1 MERVKIINTKS
12 VFDGKTGLVE
22 EEDGDKITVLV
33 DFDDVHK
40 VRNTFRKDNV
50 EEVNSEPEKPE
61 IEEDLDLVTPDMD
74 YPGEVLALAELLDI
88 DPAMIDEEDTYSN
101 YKSYR
106 IAEEDDDHGDEVWEV
121 YSSWSDCVDE
131 AEDRVRSLIDDL
143 GAAEAYGVDTVFDY
157 LDSDHFDQM
166 LRDDKEYWV
175 YDMDTEDLID
185 YMERYNIIDDSDKI
199 QDPDWEPDPDE
210 PDEEPEMIYPEDLLE
225 DKKEAL
231 IDAMVEDEGDSIEW
245 YRNNFGDR
253 DLEEYV
259 KNYPECVDIDRL
271 VDDYTDVTN
280 ELARYDGEEHTVRLE
295 DGSEYYLYR
304 YE

>member
-1 MERVKIINTKS
+1 MERVKIVNTKS

-40 VRNTFRKDNV
+40 VRNAFPKDNV

-74 YPGEVLALAELLDI
+74 YPGEVLALAQLLDI
-88 DPAMIDEEDTYSN
+88 DPAMIDEEDEYSN

-121 YSSWSDCVDE
+121 YDSWYKCESE
-131 AEDRVRSLIDDL
+131 AQDRVRSLIDDL
-143 GAAEAYGVDTVFDY
+143 GVVEAYGFDAAIDY
-157 LDSDHFDQM
+157 LDEDYFDDM
-166 LRDDKEYWV
+166 LREDKEYWV
-175 YDMDTEDLID
+175 DEMDTEDLIE
-185 YMERYNIIDDSDKI
+185 YMERYDLIDESDKI
-199 QDPDWEPDPDE
+199 QDPDWEQDPDE
-210 PDEEPEMIYPEDLLE
+210 PDEEPEMIYPEDLL
-225 DKKEAL
+225 DSKKDELVDCLVEA
-231 IDAMVEDEGDSIEW
+231 EGDSIEW
-245 YRNNFGDR
+245 YRNTFGDR
-253 DLEEYV
+253 DLEEYL
-259 KNYPECVDIDRL
+259 KNYPEAINMESMVA
-271 VDDYTDVTN
+271 DYTDVTS
-280 ELARYDGEEHTVRLE
+280 ELARYDGEEHYVKLD

>member
-40 VRNTFRKDNV
+40 VRNAFHKDNV
-50 EEVNSEPEKPE
+50 EKVDSEPEKPE

-88 DPAMIDEEDTYSN
+88 DPAMIDEEDVCSN

-106 IAEEDDDHGDEVWEV
+106 IAEEEDDHGDEVWEV

-143 GAAEAYGVDTVFDY
+143 GAAEAYGVDTVFEY
-157 LDSDHFDQM
+157 LDPDHFDQM

-175 YDMDTEDLID
+175 YDMDTEDLIE
-185 YMERYNIIDDSDKI
+185 YMERYNIIDDTDKI

-225 DKKEAL
+225 DKKEEL
-231 IDAMVEDEGDSIEW
+231 IDAMVADEGDSIAW
-245 YRNNFGDR
+245 YRNSFGDR

-259 KNYPECVDIDRL
+259 KNYPECVDIDRM
-271 VDDYTDVTN
+271 VEDYTDVTN